1 MNRYMKTVFFNL
13 LTPRLVGHLLKRFLV
28 YAASLCL
35 VLSACSKQA
44 KKPTEQ
50 TDSVR
55 TVRPPKRVDEVVG
68 IAVIEPAARISQL
81 SAETGGLVRS
91 INVSVGQQVK
101 KGQVL
106 LTMDNAVE
114 TAQLRQ
120 ANVKIRTQ
128 QDAIAT
134 AQQNVQTLRVQLQKA
149 QDDLKRNQTLFA
161 GNALTKKELDDSQY
175 QVTNLQQQIRA
186 SEAQVRQAQ
195 SQIGS
200 LRADIQYASTIA
212 GLKTVRA
219 PADGAILSLD
229 AKVGQYLNSNQSIG
243 DFAPAGPL
251 VAVTEIDELFALTVK
266 VGQRAYV
273 RPQGSDE
280 RLTTGTVVLASPYLR
295 KKSLFADNAANL
307 EDRRVRE
314 VRVRLDDPGK
324 VIIGARVECV
334 IKVDGRDSAVDNSAV
349 SRQ

>member
-1 MNRYMKTVFFNL
+1 MKTQLYIGLATLL
-13 LTPRLVGHLLKRFLV
+13 LT
-28 YAASLCL
+28 
-35 VLSACSKQA
+35 ACGNEDKQ
-44 KKPTEQ
+44 KTTEK

-55 TVRPPKRVDEVVG
+55 VVTTPKRIDEVLG

-81 SAETGGLVRS
+81 SPETGGLVKS
-91 INVSVGQQVK
+91 IQVQIGQQVR

-128 QDAIAT
+128 QDAIET
-134 AQQNVQTLRVQLQKA
+134 ARQQVQTLRVQLQKA

-175 QVTNLQQQIRA
+175 QVTNLQQQIRTA
-186 SEAQVRQAQ
+186 EAQVQQAEGQ
-195 SQIGS
+195 VTA
-200 LRADIQYASTIA
+200 LRADIQYANTVA
-212 GLKTVRA
+212 GLKTVTA
-219 PADGAILSLD
+219 PADGTILSLD
-229 AKVGQYLNSNQSIG
+229 AKVGQFLSSNQAIG
-243 DFAPAGPL
+243 EFAPAGPL
-251 VAVTEIDELFALTVK
+251 VAVTEVDELFALNVK
-266 VGQRAYV
+266 VGQRAFV

-280 RLTTGTVVLASPYLR
+280 KLTTGTVVLASPYLR

-314 VRVRLDDPGK
+314 VRVQLDDPDK

-334 IKVDGRDSAVDNSAV
+334 INA
-349 SRQ
+349 Q